1 MGLEEVQTAIETS
14 RQGGEPESP
23 EESKAGPKTS
33 LEYLD
38 QIDEENAKLS
48 GIIECIR
55 GFQGEAD
62 ENFGN
67 LGLAMHHFTDAIE
80 QLSND
85 LWNHLKDIGVPEIER
100 AKQESEA

>member
-1 MGLEEVQTAIETS
+1 MSIEEVQTAIESS
-14 RQGGEPESP
+14 RRE
-23 EESKAGPKTS
+23 EESESLEEIKAEPKTS

-55 GFQGEAD
+55 GFQGEAG

-67 LGLAMHHFTDAIE
+67 LGLAMHHFTDAID
-80 QLSND
+80 QLSDD
-85 LWNHLKDIGVPEIER
+85 LMEHLRGIGVPEIER